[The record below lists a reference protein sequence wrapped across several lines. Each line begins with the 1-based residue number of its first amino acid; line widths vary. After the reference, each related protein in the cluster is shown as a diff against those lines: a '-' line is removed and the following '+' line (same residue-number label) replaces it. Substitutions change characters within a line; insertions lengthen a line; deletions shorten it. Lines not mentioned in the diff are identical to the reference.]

1 MNEQPANPLDA
12 GAVPTAATPEP
23 AATPEVTAT
32 ESSSVSEVTAPVSSP
47 VPEQAVAES
56 LAAPGTAAPGSA
68 DGSGAILP
76 EPAPAK
82 KPVRR
87 GRIAAVA
94 GSVLLVAAVVGGAGY
109 TVVTVQ
115 DADRDPG
122 APSWTFPVPA
132 PDEAKKAKASSGL
145 AAMLV
150 PYGTEGWSRGP
161 DIGEFGSDASLSGAE
176 ATALRKE
183 ALRDLPRSQRRSL
196 ERQID
201 KQHTKG
207 IAMRSYLST
216 SSGFDSTLYAHGA
229 FTVSVELAQIE
240 DKAAVKSISTFQNEF
255 FGALK
260 IFRKGPAIKDHKNAK
275 CFLPPK
281 DKDEKLDMMVC
292 SAYQGDVLVSVTAS
306 AVKPL
311 DTKGVAMLLREQLD
325 RIAEP
330 GEAV

>member
-1 MNEQPANPLDA
+1 MTDEQPMNEQPVQERVAEPVQERVEELVQEPA
-12 GAVPTAATPEP
+12 PEP
-23 AATPEVTAT
+23 AAPE
-32 ESSSVSEVTAPVSSP
+32 SIAPV
-47 VPEQAVAES
+47 
-56 LAAPGTAAPGSA
+56 
-68 DGSGAILP
+68 
-76 EPAPAK
+76 K
-82 KPVRR
+82 KPRKPLRR

-94 GSVLLVAAVVGGAGY
+94 GSVLLVAAVLGGAGY

-132 PDEAKKAKASSGL
+132 PNDAKTAKTASGL

-161 DIGEFGSDASLSGAE
+161 DIGEFGSDASLSGPE

-183 ALRDLPRSQRRSL
+183 ALRDLPRSQRREL
-196 ERQID
+196 EKRID
-201 KQHTKG
+201 KQRTKG

-216 SSGFDSTLYAHGA
+216 SSGFSSTLYADRG
-229 FTVSVELAQIE
+229 FTMSVELAQIE
-240 DKAAVKSISTFQNEF
+240 DKAAVKGMSTFQNEF
-255 FGALK
+255 FDALK
-260 IFRKGPAIKDHKNAK
+260 IFRKGPEIKGHKNAK

-292 SAYQGDVLVSVTAS
+292 SAYQGDVLVSATAYG
-306 AVKPL
+306 AKPL
-311 DTKGVAMLLREQLD
+311 NTKGVAMLLREQLD

>member
-1 MNEQPANPLDA
+1 MTDEQPMSEQPVQERVEEPVQERVEEPVQEPA
-12 GAVPTAATPEP
+12 PEP
-23 AATPEVTAT
+23 AAPE
-32 ESSSVSEVTAPVSSP
+32 SIAPV
-47 VPEQAVAES
+47 
-56 LAAPGTAAPGSA
+56 
-68 DGSGAILP
+68 
-76 EPAPAK
+76 K
-82 KPVRR
+82 KPKKPKKPRKPLRR
-87 GRIAAVA
+87 GRVAAVA
-94 GSVLLVAAVVGGAGY
+94 GSVLLVAAVLGGAGY

-132 PDEAKKAKASSGL
+132 PNDAKTAKTASGL

-161 DIGEFGSDASLSGAE
+161 DIGEFGSDTSLSGPE

-183 ALRDLPRSQRRSL
+183 ALRDLPRSQRREL
-196 ERQID
+196 EKRID

-216 SSGFDSTLYAHGA
+216 SSGFSSTLYADTG
-229 FTVSVELAQIE
+229 FTMSVELAQIE
-240 DKAAVKSISTFQNEF
+240 DKAAVKGMSTFQNEF
-255 FGALK
+255 FAALK
-260 IFRKGPAIKDHKNAK
+260 IFRKGPEIKGYKNAK

-292 SAYQGDVLVSVTAS
+292 SAYQGDVLVSVTAHG
-306 AVKPL
+306 AKPL

-330 GEAV
+330 GEAA